1 MLGTILIAVFGFLS
15 IFGVCVLALMQNAKD
30 TDERI
35 AEILTRKNRKND

>member
-1 MLGTILIAVFGFLS
+1 MLGTILIVVFGFLL

-35 AEILTRKNRKND
+35 MEILTRKNRKDN